1 MTHDGEDLDGLVM
14 LSFRVPRSL
23 KERLE
28 SVAAGSGTSMQ
39 EIARRAIEAELEVRE
54 ELLSERRAAFAR
66 LAAEENAR
74 RLAKRSERL
83 QVLHDD
89 PMTP

>member
-1 MTHDGEDLDGLVM
+1 MTDDGADVDGLVM

-28 SVAAGSGTSMQ
+28 SVATGSGISMQ
-39 EIARRAIEAELEVRE
+39 EIARRGIETELEVRE

-66 LAAEENAR
+66 LAAAENAR

-83 QVLHDD
+83 GGLHDD

>member
-1 MTHDGEDLDGLVM
+1 MTDDGADVEGLVM

-28 SVAAGSGTSMQ
+28 SVATASGISMQ
-39 EIARRAIEAELEVRE
+39 EIARRGIETELEVRE
-54 ELLSERRAAFAR
+54 ELLTERRAAFAR
-66 LAAEENAR
+66 LAAAENAR

-83 QVLHDD
+83 RGLHDN

>member
-1 MTHDGEDLDGLVM
+1 MTDGGTDVDGLVM
-14 LSFRVPRSL
+14 LSFRVPRAL

-28 SVAAGSGTSMQ
+28 SMANDSGTSMQ

-66 LAAEENAR
+66 LAAAENAR
-74 RLAKRSERL
+74 RLAKRSER
-83 QVLHDD
+83 VRGVHDD